1 MIILIIAISVIMAIM
16 LFVSLSVFLIGTD
29 KCSEYKIINLT
40 KASVSNEK
48 T

>member
-16 LFVSLSVFLIGTD
+16 LFVSLSVFLIRAD